1 MYLKEKGVPHT
12 RFEKEIGLSNGYL
25 KTQEKRSSDLGEG
38 IITKIIDNCLDMNIE
53 WLITGRGPMFKS
65 QKEYNSQD
73 VPPMMTVES
82 QVEHHISNENFIYK
96 MYKEKDEENKTLLK
110 EIGRLEERLEKCESS
125 VPTVK
130 AVSSV
135 KSPSKKRPVTSAN
148 VQSNE

>member
-25 KTQEKRSSDLGEG
+25 KTQEKRNSDLGEG

-65 QKEYNSQD
+65 QKEYNNQD
-73 VPPMMTVES
+73 GPPMIAAGPQSEYHT
-82 QVEHHISNENFIYK
+82 SNESLIYK

-125 VPTVK
+125 VPTAK
-130 AVSSV
+130 AVSSA
-135 KSPSKKRPVTSAN
+135 KSPSRKRPATSAS